1 MYEKITAAVFFS
13 VSDCMPPEPV
23 KCLRDKKL
31 KIGARDESPIS
42 WDAIPISRMGVI
54 LADMKK

>member
-42 WDAIPISRMGVI
+42 
-54 LADMKK
+54 